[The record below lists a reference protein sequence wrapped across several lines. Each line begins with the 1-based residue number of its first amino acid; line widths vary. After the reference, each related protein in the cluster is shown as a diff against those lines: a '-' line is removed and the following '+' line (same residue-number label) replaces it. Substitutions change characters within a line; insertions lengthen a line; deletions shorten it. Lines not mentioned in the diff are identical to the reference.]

1 MRSFSKM
8 KEQMKET
15 IIVSTHNC
23 LKQLKGIVET
33 QQTQINIL
41 VDNNDT
47 LKKRIEQLENI
58 LDIKSQFN
66 LDDKRFI

>member
-1 MRSFSKM
+1 M

-23 LKQLKGIVET
+23 LQKLKGIVET
-33 QQTQINIL
+33 QQTQINLL

-47 LKKRIEQLENI
+47 LLKRIQNLENI

-66 LDDKRFI
+66 SDDKRFI

>member
-1 MRSFSKM
+1 MKEQM

-23 LKQLKGIVET
+23 LQKLKGIVET

-41 VDNNDT
+41 VDNNDI

>member
-1 MRSFSKM
+1 MKEQM

-23 LKQLKGIVET
+23 LQKLKGIVET

-66 LDDKRFI
+66 SDDKRFI

>member
-1 MRSFSKM
+1 
-8 KEQMKET
+8 MKET

-23 LKQLKGIVET
+23 LKKLKGIVET
-33 QQTQINIL
+33 QQTQINLL

>member
-1 MRSFSKM
+1 M

-23 LKQLKGIVET
+23 LQKLKGIVET

-41 VDNNDT
+41 VDNNNT
-47 LKKRIEQLENI
+47 LKKRM
-58 LDIKSQFN
+58 
-66 LDDKRFI
+66 

>member
-1 MRSFSKM
+1 M

-23 LKQLKGIVET
+23 LQKLKGIVET

-58 LDIKSQFN
+58 LDIKSQIN